1 MTATLNDPAIK
12 SKTADPLAFGRVVLG
27 RRRWHGQ
34 RKMVEAMRKHRR
46 VRFQSGN
53 ATGKTHELAASIVE
67 FIATGKKRRVVC
79 TGPSY
84 DQVRRGLWAE
94 IQNAW
99 DDAAARGVKIGPRP
113 GADSWDIGPGHGAFI
128 ASVDNISSIQ
138 GGRGSGG
145 TWIVMDEAQGVH
157 DANLWTALESLMQS
171 PTSRFFT
178 SSNPLYPEGVD
189 YENSLNAEWHTVTLD
204 SMAHPNV
211 VTGREVIPGAVS
223 RQWVEECIRRWGEED
238 PRTVARIYGRYPEI
252 GSSSLFSMRT
262 IEAAAMMLPTM
273 REGLHLGIDVAGE
286 GGDLNVATVV
296 RDGVVED
303 VREWSGIDPMG
314 TVGMIVQLI
323 RELHVNPTN
332 VHIDSTGLGSG
343 IVARLIEQGYSVD
356 GINFAESPSGAWAD
370 VLHDQTALNRR
381 AEMYLVAAQL
391 LRDGNLKIPARFDL
405 TRRDLC
411 ATRLTKPHSSG
422 ASQIEPK
429 DAIKKRIGRSPD
441 FGDSLVL
448 ALCRSLSRD
457 YVAWG

>member
-1 MTATLNDPAIK
+1 MTATLLIDRVD
-12 SKTADPLAFGRVVLG
+12 ADPLYFGAEVLK
-27 RRRWHGQ
+27 RRRWKGQ
-34 RKMVEAMRKHRR
+34 RDIVRAMRAHRR
-46 VRFQSGN
+46 LRLQSGN
-53 ATGKTHELAASIVE
+53 ATGKTHELAAQVIE
-67 FIATGKKRRVVC
+67 FLVTMPHRKAVIG
-79 TGPSY
+79 GPSY
-84 DQVRRGLWAE
+84 NQVKNGLWDE
-94 IQNAW
+94 IVKAW
-99 DDAAARGVKIGPRP
+99 DEAASRGVRLSKNRP
-113 GADSWDIGPGHGAFI
+113 GADEWSTGNGSKAFI
-128 ASVDNISSIQ
+128 SSPDNISSVQ
-138 GGRGSGG
+138 GGRGSNG
-145 TWIVMDEAQGVH
+145 TVIVVDEAQGVH
-157 DANLWTALESLMQS
+157 DSKLWDAWESLMQHEE
-171 PTSRFFT
+171 SRLV
-178 SSNPLYPEGVD
+178 SACNPLFPEGVD
-189 YENSLNAEWHTVTLD
+189 YENSLSADWHTLTID
-204 SMAHPNV
+204 SLSHPNV
-211 VTGREVIPGAVS
+211 VTGRSILPGAVS
-223 RQWVEECIRRWGEED
+223 RLWIEERRKKWGEED
-238 PRTVARIYGRYPEI
+238 PRWIARVLGRYPEI
-252 GSSSLFSMRT
+252 GSMSLFSMRT

-448 ALCRSLSRD
+448 ALCRTPSGWFR
-457 YVAWG
+457 